1 MNNPSAIIAPDLTK
15 RPPRIP
21 RSRLG
26 GYALVPR
33 MLEAVRV
40 AVVRCR
46 GEKNP
51 VLKFPG
57 EISHRLRDL
66 GINRILRP
74 ARGRGMMRFIED
86 EQRAGTQIVEPRVHR
101 ADVGFINE
109 QPVGDEETRE
119 GSPRVD
125 AVSALAADAFHVVA
139 VENLEGETEA
149 ILQLVTPLEK
159 HRGRA
164 GHDDFLHSAAQQQFG
179 RDESR
184 FDGFSEADIVCD
196 EEVHARQPERLVER
210 LQLIRID
217 ADAGPERRLEKSGV
231 SGGHA
236 VPPDRVEECCEV
248 SRLVESL
255 VPDVLPSLLARN
267 EPVEFRLPHDIEFLA
282 LCIVVRTGERNERAV
297 ICGIHRLHKP
307 VTRANTNDISLGWN
321 CDGHAQTTRGSIAD
335 AIPRSTLTLPLVWGS
350 TMRRGF
356 QKRDLNASEFSSQE
370 VPCGALESSRA
381 SQVSS

>member
-33 MLEAVRV
+33 MLDCKRRLKSAAGGTEWCGGRKVRH
-40 AVVRCR
+40 
-46 GEKNP
+46 
-51 VLKFPG
+51 LQ
-57 EISHRLRDL
+57 
-66 GINRILRP
+66 IN
-74 ARGRGMMRFIED
+74 
-86 EQRAGTQIVEPRVHR
+86 
-101 ADVGFINE
+101 
-109 QPVGDEETRE
+109 
-119 GSPRVD
+119 S
-125 AVSALAADAFHVVA
+125 S
-139 VENLEGETEA
+139 
-149 ILQLVTPLEK
+149 
-159 HRGRA
+159 
-164 GHDDFLHSAAQQQFG
+164 AQQQFG
-179 RDESR
+179 GDETR
-184 FDGFSEADIVCD
+184 FDGLAEADIVRD
-196 EEVHARQPERLVER
+196 EEVHARQPQRLVER
-210 LQLIRID
+210 LQLIRVN
-217 ADAGPERRLEKSGV
+217 ADAGAERGLEEPGVGRGHAIPTDRIQERRE
-231 SGGHA
+231 
-236 VPPDRVEECCEV
+236 VP
-248 SRLVESL
+248 RLVESL
-255 VPDVLPSLLARN
+255 VADIFPSLLTRN
-267 EPVEFRLPHDIEFLA
+267 EPIEFRLPHDIEFLA